1 MELFKLRMNESD
13 TYKSIALMR
22 HGFDGHPF
30 GREEDIAKERK
41 QAEFRKSRQLV
52 LPFFPQQCHPFDG
65 ARPKYG
71 VACRLVNQNAL
82 HMRGMC
88 IHLWLL

>member
-22 HGFDGHPF
+22 HSFDGHPF

-41 QAEFRKSRQLV
+41 TSRVQ
-52 LPFFPQQCHPFDG
+52 
-65 ARPKYG
+65 K
-71 VACRLVNQNAL
+71 
-82 HMRGMC
+82 
-88 IHLWLL
+88 I